1 MAKRGDTVIVT
12 MLGDYDSRKDTQ
24 RTAWAV
30 QDSKSAAMITYA
42 FDGSDERKLFDGAP
56 FRVEALDEAGNLR
69 AELVHSRD
77 FGAALAVARRMLGVR
92 S

>member
-24 RTAWAV
+24 RTAWTVEGRNGA
-30 QDSKSAAMITYA
+30 SLITYA
-42 FDGSDERKLFDGAP
+42 FDGSPERELFDGAP
-56 FRVEALDEAGNLR
+56 FRVEVFDEAGKLC
-69 AELVHSRD
+69 AEFVHSRD
-77 FGAALAVARRMLGVR
+77 FGAALAVARRMLWVR